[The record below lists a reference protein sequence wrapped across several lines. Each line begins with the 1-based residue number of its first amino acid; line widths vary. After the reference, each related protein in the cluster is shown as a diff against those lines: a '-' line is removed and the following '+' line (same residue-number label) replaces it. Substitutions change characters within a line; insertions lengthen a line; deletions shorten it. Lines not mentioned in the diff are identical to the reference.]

1 MSVPEQQISVGDLQF
16 SLYERPAHPELFR
29 IEYRQDVKERSYWA
43 SIWLIDGGHA
53 VSFYWK
59 KHFLT
64 ELLRGVG
71 GLGPRRGLL
80 HKFLLRGER
89 TCRHSCE
96 AGLKYIMAGQVER
109 MGRQVFADTYQDV
122 LATAQSRGTLV
133 LRGPAEDLK
142 VPFVYVEIEA
152 RDTELH
158 VSTCHAFPD
167 ELAMARTQSIFK
179 APSAPSPG
187 RRITGKARRG
197 HSSSK

>member
-1 MSVPEQQISVGDLQF
+1 MGLPEQEISVTDLQF

-29 IEYRQDVKERSYWA
+29 IEYCQDIKERSYWA
-43 SIWLIDGGHA
+43 SVWLIDGGHV
-53 VSFYWK
+53 VSFCWK

-64 ELLRGVG
+64 ELLMSAD

-80 HKFLLRGER
+80 HRFPLRGER
-89 TCRHSCE
+89 TCRHACE

-109 MGRQVFADTYQDV
+109 MGPRVFADTYQDI

-142 VPFVYVEIEA
+142 VPFVYVEIEP
-152 RDTELH
+152 RDAELH
-158 VSTCHAFPD
+158 VCTCHAFPD

-179 APSAPSPG
+179 APSTPRRG
-187 RRITGKARRG
+187 RRTAGQTRRG
-197 HSSSK
+197 RSSSK

>member
-1 MSVPEQQISVGDLQF
+1 MSIPEQQISVADLQF

-43 SIWLIDGGHA
+43 SVWLIEGGHV
-53 VSFYWK
+53 VSFCWK

-64 ELLRGVG
+64 ELLMDAS

-80 HKFLLRGER
+80 HRFPLRGER
-89 TCRHSCE
+89 TCRHACQ

-109 MGRQVFADTYQDV
+109 MGRRVFADTYQDI

-142 VPFVYVEIEA
+142 VPFVYVEIEP
-152 RDTELH
+152 RDSELH
-158 VSTCHAFPD
+158 VSTCHAFPN

-179 APSAPSPG
+179 APSTP
-187 RRITGKARRG
+187 RRSRKTAGQARRPR
-197 HSSSK
+197 SSSK

>member
-1 MSVPEQQISVGDLQF
+1 MNIPDQQVTVADLQF
-16 SLYERPAHPELFR
+16 SLHERPAHPELFK
-29 IEYRQDVKERSYWA
+29 IEYSQDVKERSYWA
-43 SIWLIDGGHA
+43 SVWLIEGGH
-53 VSFYWK
+53 VVTFNWK
-59 KHFLT
+59 KQFLV
-64 ELLRGVG
+64 EMLRPVG
-71 GLGPRRGLL
+71 SLGPRRGLL
-80 HKFLLRGER
+80 HKFPLRGER
-89 TCRHSCE
+89 TCRHACE

-109 MGRQVFADTYQDV
+109 MSRLVFADTYQDV

-152 RDTELH
+152 RDSELH

-179 APSAPSPG
+179 APPLRPG
-187 RRITGKARRG
+187 RRTAGKVRKG